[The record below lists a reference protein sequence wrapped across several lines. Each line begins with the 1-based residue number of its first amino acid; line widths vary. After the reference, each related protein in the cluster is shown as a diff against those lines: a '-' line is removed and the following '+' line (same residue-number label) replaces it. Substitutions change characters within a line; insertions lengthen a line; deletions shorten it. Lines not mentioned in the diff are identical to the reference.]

1 MRLVPLVLCCLAI
14 TASASA
20 QDAWQGLHFGESTDS
35 VRNQLATQHIAVVTS
50 PEGILQSTADYQ
62 LPIPGL
68 TKSFPMQINIHFDT
82 QSNLSDVTLAL
93 DLPGMRRYWGSVG
106 PDEAIYNFASEK
118 LMGALSGRYGAPIY
132 SSSDC
137 NSPLKPGSYCIV
149 SWHGTDQTIELER
162 ALSSKG
168 LRLLIRYQPLATAL

>member
-1 MRLVPLVLCCLAI
+1 MRLVLLFLCSLAI

-20 QDAWQGLHFGESTDS
+20 QNTWQNLHFGEPTDS
-35 VRNQLATQHIAVVTS
+35 VRSQLATQNIAVATS
-50 PEGILQSTADYQ
+50 PEGTLQSTADYQ

-68 TKSFPMQINIHFDT
+68 SNTFPMQVNVHFDT

-93 DLPGMRRYWGSVG
+93 DLLGMRRYWGTVG

-132 SSSDC
+132 SSNDC
-137 NSPLKPGSYCIV
+137 SEPLKPGSYCIV

-162 ALSSKG
+162 ALSSRG
-168 LRLLIRYQPLATAL
+168 LRLLIRYQPLVTAL